1 MRSKL
6 KIYNAN
12 LIIIGD
18 FLEYVNQILT
28 ENNLS

>member
-1 MRSKL
+1 MGSKL

>member
-1 MRSKL
+1 MGSKF

>member
-18 FLEYVNQILT
+18 FLEYVNQIFT